1 MVIKHL
7 TNYAESQ
14 MFLINLIN
22 DITSTK
28 KSAAQLYAPIQLRDV
43 FANAILSK
51 FPNGYSKSRAYIQS
65 TSANVCIAVSLN

>member
-43 FANAILSK
+43 FVICD
-51 FPNGYSKSRAYIQS
+51 FIEIPERIF
-65 TSANVCIAVSLN
+65 